1 MNQVVKMRPT
11 DRAMAFEQAAIR
23 KGVGAP
29 LIIEKDFWVCW
40 VLREVFSTR
49 KFPAPLFKGGTSL
62 SKAYGLIDR
71 FSEDIDLVIDRH
83 AIGFEGTNDPAEQSG
98 SNAQRRALELLA
110 DKCVH
115 TVQGTILKA
124 LQAQFAQALGSEH
137 WTLGVDSAESQ
148 TLLFSYPPA
157 LKLNELAGMGYLR
170 PVIRLEFG
178 CRGDVWPTEQRSI
191 HPYLA
196 DYFPDLFEEPSFTL
210 PVLAPPRTFW
220 EKATLLHAAA
230 NSDKP
235 VDRLSRHYY
244 DVSRLYRLQ
253 GSVICEDHSLLAEV
267 VRHKKVF
274 FRSASANY
282 ETAVPGTLR
291 LVPGKELEAHLRK
304 DWREMQEMLFGVAP
318 TFDNVLK
325 DVQEIEDLINSSERN
340 SKQTSG
346 EKKGN

>member
-1 MNQVVKMRPT
+1 MLLDSR
-11 DRAMAFEQAAIR
+11 
-23 KGVGAP
+23 
-29 LIIEKDFWVCW
+29 
-40 VLREVFSTR
+40 
-49 KFPAPLFKGGTSL
+49 GG
-62 SKAYGLIDR
+62 
-71 FSEDIDLVIDRH
+71 
-83 AIGFEGTNDPAEQSG
+83 NDPAKQSG
-98 SNAQRRALELLA
+98 SNAQKRALELLA

-124 LQAQFAQALGSEH
+124 LRAQFTLALSNEH
-137 WTLGVDSAESQ
+137 WTLEVDPAESQ

-196 DYFPDLFEEPSFTL
+196 DYFPELFKEPSFAI

-230 NSDKP
+230 NSNKP
-235 VDRLSRHYY
+235 VERLSRHYY
-244 DVSRLYRLQ
+244 DISRLYRLKGGILCQ
-253 GSVICEDHSLLAEV
+253 DHSLLAEV

-274 FRSASANY
+274 FRSASASY
-282 ETAVPGTLR
+282 ETAIPGTLR
-291 LVPGKELEAHLRK
+291 LVPGKELEAHLRR

-318 TFDNVLK
+318 TFDDVLK
-325 DVQEIEDLINSSERN
+325 DVQEVEDLINNSERN
-340 SKQTSG
+340 LQQTSV
-346 EKKGN
+346 EKEGN